1 MPTSAS
7 VVVTDIRTLGD
18 IDAATSTLSDA
29 QILAAINMAHE
40 HYYDIIV
47 DADEGF
53 FETVITSSLQANT
66 STIASGPTTTFI
78 KIDLI
83 EVIGTDGERREV
95 VPLRSK
101 KEKFQIAVSGTVNR
115 DSTLYSY
122 LQANQVL
129 IEPRP
134 SQAAT
139 DALEITIVP
148 EPTRIS
154 TMTTVLDVPDR
165 WAKVVTLR
173 ALSILDLRLRDGR
186 NPRDD
191 MVPME
196 SELIQALEGRQRQEP
211 RRIILV
217 DDLGDFDGVYVG

>member
-18 IDAATSTLSDA
+18 LDAATTTISDA
-29 QILAAINMAHE
+29 QILSAINMAHE

-47 DADEGF
+47 DSDEGF

-66 STIASGPTTTFI
+66 STIASGPSTTFI
-78 KIDLI
+78 KIDLV
-83 EVIGTDGERREV
+83 EVIGSDGDRREV
-95 VPLRSK
+95 TPLRSK
-101 KEKFQIAVSGTVNR
+101 KEKLSILVSGTVTR
-115 DSTLYSY
+115 DSTLYYY
-122 LQANQVL
+122 LQGNQVL
-129 IEPRP
+129 IQPP
-134 SQAAT
+134 TSVAAT

-165 WAKVVTLR
+165 WVKVITLR

-191 MVPME
+191 MVTME
-196 SELIQALEGRQRQEP
+196 SELIQAIEGRQRQEP
-211 RRIILV
+211 RRVIIL
-217 DDLGDFDGVYVG
+217 DYLD